1 MDTDPARILHGGL
14 SVARRRR
21 GFGQIRRLP
30 SRRWQAF
37 YTGPDSQ
44 LHYAPVTFETAEDGE
59 AWLVGE
65 RRLVAS
71 GSWTSPLA
79 RAVIA
84 RDEAR
89 RRQENVF
96 ASYATSWLNSRHHL
110 RPSTRSSYRTA
121 IQRHLIP
128 AFGDTAM
135 DAITAEMVRHWFAS
149 YGDRTPTARAH
160 AYQVLSSIMADAEG
174 DEVISRSPCRVKAGH
189 RTRALREP
197 EVLTLRELLELAEH
211 MPRRHR
217 ALTLLCGLSG
227 LRFGEAVALRRRDID
242 LEAGALTVV
251 RTYTKVDG
259 KKTTGDPK
267 TRESRRTVAM
277 PLLVVNMLR
286 DHLQQQGIR
295 GRDALVFPGQDG
307 DLLSP
312 TALYG
317 RSRRVEVR
325 GGRRYAKSAYGF
337 YAARDAIGKQT
348 LHWHDLRRTAAT
360 LGAQSGATVRE
371 MQARLGHATPAMAL
385 HYQQATVERDRL
397 IAQRLQDQI
406 ENLKASTTERVSGE
420 AG

>member
-1 MDTDPARILHGGL
+1 M
-14 SVARRRR
+14 ARRKRR

-37 YTGPDSQ
+37 YTGPDCQ
-44 LHYAPVTFETAEDGE
+44 LHYAPVTFETAEDAE
-59 AWLVGE
+59 AWLAEE
-65 RRLVAS
+65 RRRVAS
-71 GSWTSPLA
+71 GTWTSPVA
-79 RAVIA
+79 RAGNA
-84 RDEAR
+84 REEAR

-96 ASYATSWLNSRHHL
+96 ASYATSWLDSRHHL
-110 RPSTRSSYRTA
+110 RPSTRSSYQTA
-121 IQRHLIP
+121 IQRHLNP
-128 AFGDTAM
+128 TFGDTPM

-174 DEVISRSPCRVKAGH
+174 DEVISRTPCRIKAGR
-189 RTRALREP
+189 RTKVMREP
-197 EVLTLRELLELAEH
+197 EVLTLPELIELSEH

-217 ALTLLCGLSG
+217 ALTLLCGLAG
-227 LRFGEAVALRRRDID
+227 LRFGEAVALRRRDVD
-242 LEAGALTVV
+242 LEGASLTVV
-251 RTYTKVDG
+251 RTYTRVDG

-267 TRESRRTVAM
+267 TRESRRTVAL

-286 DHLQQQGIR
+286 DHFEEQGIR

-317 RSRRVEVR
+317 RGGRVEVR
-325 GGRRYAKSAYGF
+325 GGRRYTKSAYGF
-337 YAARDAIGKQT
+337 YAAREAIGKPT

-397 IAQRLQDQI
+397 IAQRLQAQI
-406 ENLKASTTERVSGE
+406 DDLEASTTVKVPRQ

>member
-1 MDTDPARILHGGL
+1 M
-14 SVARRRR
+14 
-21 GFGQIRRLP
+21 RRLP

-37 YTGPDSQ
+37 YTGPDCL
-44 LHYAPVTFETAEDGE
+44 LHYAPVTFETAEDAE
-59 AWLVGE
+59 AWLAEE

-71 GSWTSPLA
+71 GSWTSPVA
-79 RAVIA
+79 RADRA
-84 RDEAR
+84 LDEAR

-96 ASYATSWLNSRHHL
+96 ASYAASWLDSRHHL

-128 AFGDTAM
+128 SFGETPM
-135 DAITAEMVRHWFAS
+135 NAITAEMVRHWFAS

-174 DEVISRSPCRVKAGH
+174 DEVISRSPCRIKAGH
-189 RTRALREP
+189 RTRVIREP
-197 EVLTLRELLELAEH
+197 EVLTLPELLELAEH

-217 ALTLLCGLSG
+217 ALTLLCGLAG
-227 LRFGEAVALRRRDID
+227 LRFGEAVALRRRDVD
-242 LEAGALTVV
+242 LDGGSLTVV
-251 RTYTKVDG
+251 RTYTKVNG

-267 TRESRRTVAM
+267 TRESRRTVAL

-286 DHLQQQGIR
+286 DHFEEQGTR

-317 RSRRVEVR
+317 RGGRVEIR
-325 GGRRYAKSAYGF
+325 GGRRYTKSAYGF
-337 YAARDAIGKQT
+337 YAAREAIGKPT

-385 HYQQATVERDRL
+385 HYQQATVERDKL
-397 IAQRLQDQI
+397 IAKRLQAQI
-406 ENLKASTTERVSGE
+406 DNLKASTTAKVCGQ